1 MKTATTISNQNTFT
15 RISHQEDQ
23 DDEKHYGCRFEM
35 QEEKP
40 SLFPSKR
47 LLITILF
54 SLSNVNLVF
63 MRYNINVAVIEMT
76 SSKTYVIDGNLNVA
90 QPEEFLWD
98 TKTTGLVLSLL
109 FYGNLLSFLSGF
121 VISKVG
127 GSKMAAISMIISG
140 ILTFLL
146 PIVLRY
152 NFYAFLFCRF
162 LTGILEGFAGAGLTE
177 ACSHW
182 MPKSERGTL
191 MSIYFNGFY
200 VGTAAIYPLCGLLIS
215 VSGWPM
221 VFYFTGLTSLLFS
234 LLCLILIRNHPSED
248 KWISRKEL
256 SFILQDINTTSIKMV
271 TTYSTYKRILTSIP
285 IWMLFIVNFLCGW
298 VDTTVLSSLAL
309 FIKDS
314 TGKSTEEVAI
324 LSSVPGALGI
334 LASASG
340 GPLMDYWK
348 NNSSIAL
355 TRMHKIILGTAF
367 ISQMFLFMT
376 QTFIQDLIMT
386 IIIFV
391 AIRLFLP
398 YILIVM
404 QLISI
409 NIAPNHT
416 GLVAGYTSLW
426 YALGMIASQTVASF
440 MTSKHKIDEW
450 NNYFLL
456 TAGILLLG
464 TILFT
469 LYGSSEPQSWSMSPH
484 FEGKKSNLSDK
495 KETEGEALNQ

>member
-1 MKTATTISNQNTFT
+1 MKTATTISNQNAFT
-15 RISHQEDQ
+15 RISLQEDQ
-23 DDEKHYGCRFEM
+23 DDEKRFEM

-47 LLITILF
+47 LLITLLF
-54 SLSNVNLVF
+54 SLSNANLVF
-63 MRYNINVAVIEMT
+63 MRFNVNVAVIEMT
-76 SSKTYVIDGNLNVA
+76 SSKTYVIDGNLNVT
-90 QPEEFLWD
+90 QPAEFPWD
-98 TKTTGLVLSLL
+98 TKTTGLVLSIL

-191 MSIYFNGFY
+191 TSIYLNGLY

-221 VFYFTGLTSLLFS
+221 VFYFTD
-234 LLCLILIRNHPSED
+234 C
-248 KWISRKEL
+248 
-256 SFILQDINTTSIKMV
+256 
-271 TTYSTYKRILTSIP
+271 
-285 IWMLFIVNFLCGW
+285 
-298 VDTTVLSSLAL
+298 
-309 FIKDS
+309 

-334 LASASG
+334 LASALG

-409 NIAPNHT
+409 NIAPNYT
-416 GLVAGYTSLW
+416 GLVAGYTSFW
-426 YALGMIASQTVASF
+426 FALGPIASQTVASF

-469 LYGSSEPQSWSMSPH
+469 LYGSSEPQSWSMSPN
-484 FEGKKSNLSDK
+484 FEGKKSNLSNENVNTSRRRTSEPVTSIQYTHK
-495 KETEGEALNQ
+495 RINYRLGPVFQSAAN